1 MLMFSAGITI
11 PLVMFGIE
19 TFKLAK
25 TSHTMH
31 KRTILR
37 TLSIVSFSTAILFVT
52 WMVTTQTAQQAKVQ
66 TNPLI
71 EMNRKLKAEHSA
83 QEVPVQQS
91 RTHREYVRQTTQ
103 KESK

>member
-1 MLMFSAGITI
+1 
-11 PLVMFGIE
+11 
-19 TFKLAK
+19 
-25 TSHTMH
+25 
-31 KRTILR
+31 
-37 TLSIVSFSTAILFVT
+37 
-52 WMVTTQTAQQAKVQ
+52 MVTTQTAQQAKVQ